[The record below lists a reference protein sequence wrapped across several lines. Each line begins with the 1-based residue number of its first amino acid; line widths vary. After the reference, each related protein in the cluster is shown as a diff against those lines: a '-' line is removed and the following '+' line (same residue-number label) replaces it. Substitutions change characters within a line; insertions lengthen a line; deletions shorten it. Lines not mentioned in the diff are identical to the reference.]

1 MRWTRTITVVDCHAE
16 GESGQV
22 VVGGVPPIPGDTV
35 FDKRVFLQDQA
46 DDLRRMI
53 LFEPRGAPHHNA
65 NILVPVEPSRRADG
79 LHHPGVDRVSGHVGL
94 EHDLRR
100 HRAAGDRASCR

>member
-1 MRWTRTITVVDCHAE
+1 MRWSKTITVVDCHAE

-35 FDKRVFLQDQA
+35 FDKRRYLQNHA

-53 LFEPRGAPHHNA
+53 LFEPRGSVHHNA
-65 NILVPVEPSRRADG
+65 NLLVPSNDPRAQMG
-79 LHHPGVDRVSGHVGL
+79 L
-94 EHDLRR
+94 R
-100 HRAAGDRASCR
+100 HS